1 MPDVFISRDS
11 KKKEDKVSTF
21 ETKEEVSKLD
31 SGEKD
36 EVKEKRQN
44 KHSIGHKKGGISKLD
59 SGEINKFVPN
69 GIKYPKNHE
78 ERINLPGH
86 THNPLTAFCYF
97 PDNVKFVNKDPEERV
112 ILLLRKHPITN
123 IRWILL
129 TILFLII
136 PVFLPLLSF
145 FEILPSEYQTVL
157 TIALYLMTIAYGF
170 EKFLSWYF
178 HVNLITDERI
188 IEVDF
193 HNLVYREITDA
204 NVDQIQDVTVEM
216 GSPVRTALN
225 FGDVIV
231 QTAAQIPKIDF
242 EAVPSPDKVAKV
254 LRELRVEEEIE
265 KLEGRVR

>member
-21 ETKEEVSKLD
+21 ETKEE
-31 SGEKD
+31 
-36 EVKEKRQN
+36 
-44 KHSIGHKKGGISKLD
+44 ISKLD
-59 SGEINKFVPN
+59 SGEINKFVPGKADEAKEIRQN
-69 GIKYPKNHE
+69 KHSIGHKKGGIKYPKNHE

-86 THNPLTAFCYF
+86 THNPLTSFCYF
-97 PDNVKFVNKDPEERV
+97 PDHVKFVNQDPEERV

-145 FEILPSEYQTVL
+145 FEILPNEYQTVL

-178 HVNLITDERI
+178 HVNIITDERI

-225 FGDVIV
+225 FGDVII
-231 QTAAQIPKIDF
+231 QTAAQIPKIEF